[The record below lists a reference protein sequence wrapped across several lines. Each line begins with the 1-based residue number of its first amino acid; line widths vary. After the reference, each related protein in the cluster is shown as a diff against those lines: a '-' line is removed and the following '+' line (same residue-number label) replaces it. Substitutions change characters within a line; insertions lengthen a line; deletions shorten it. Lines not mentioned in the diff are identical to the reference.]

1 MVEET
6 ERGQEGSK
14 EEEEEKEGEE
24 EEKRG
29 KGKKGGKWKERVE
42 HPASYLENTWERGE
56 WTVNVS
62 KN

>member
-6 ERGQEGSK
+6 EGRQEGSK
-14 EEEEEKEGEE
+14 EMEEEKEGEE

-29 KGKKGGKWKERVE
+29 KGKTGGKWKESVE

-56 WTVNVS
+56 
-62 KN
+62 

>member
-42 HPASYLENTWERGE
+42 HSASYLENTWERGE
-56 WTVNVS
+56 
-62 KN
+62 